1 MNGIMSIEQCVE
13 ELYGDTWT
21 DEEKAEEVQR
31 LKEQSGLTTV
41 DESGINGSD
50 PPPEDIV
57 PPVGE

>member
-21 DEEKAEEVQR
+21 DEEKALEVQR

-41 DESGINGSD
+41 DEPAINGSD
-50 PPPEDIV
+50 PPLDDIV
-57 PPVGE
+57 PPAGE